1 MYHSLKMS
9 KSQRMV
15 MVPEW
20 MAQSMQTKYR
30 AEVSPFISSLSDIEQ
45 QIAKLLRNKK
55 LAGDRKMMLYNEL
68 LQQYDDVKRQKQKA
82 STPSV
87 RIISDKPPTPSQ
99 KSNIL
104 FGTPR
109 TRTRTKKSRIPIY
122 QTPKRKTP
130 VRRRVRLEDIPEYGE
145 EEDEPIIPFE
155 TPPYTPATSPY
166 FQKKW
171 KRTPAS
177 KRLSGRWERY

>member
-1 MYHSLKMS
+1 
-9 KSQRMV
+9 
-15 MVPEW
+15 
-20 MAQSMQTKYR
+20 
-30 AEVSPFISSLSDIEQ
+30 
-45 QIAKLLRNKK
+45 
-55 LAGDRKMMLYNEL
+55 MLYNEL
-68 LQQYDDVKRQKQKA
+68 LQQYDEIKRQKQKE

-87 RIISDKPPTPSQ
+87 HVISDKPTTPSR

-109 TRTRTKKSRIPIY
+109 TRTRKSRIPIY

-130 VRRRVRLEDIPEYGE
+130 IRRRVRLEDIPEFDE
-145 EEDEPIIPFE
+145 EDDEPIIPFE

-171 KRTPAS
+171 KRTPVS
-177 KRLSGRWERY
+177 KRLSGRWEKY